1 MIVLT
6 DALHDFHQFL
16 APHYNHPSCDFT
28 VFLCVSVKQGI
39 PVCMVACWNIESVV
53 PPPWRHDISR

>member
-6 DALHDFHQFL
+6 DALHEFHQFL
-16 APHYNHPSCDFT
+16 ALRYNHPSCDFV

-39 PVCMVACWNIESVV
+39 PVRMVACWN
-53 PPPWRHDISR
+53 